1 MATPL
6 VTSDDAKGRRE
17 EDARRREEDVS
28 DAGVG
33 GAWMVGSARGV
44 EVEARRVC
52 RERGELEAR

>member
-1 MATPL
+1 